1 MVPFTTEQM
10 DRLIA
15 RFVDHAGE
23 LATFGAWAPRM
34 EIVETKDA
42 FVVTLEV
49 PGMDAKDI
57 TVNLRNGV
65 LAVTMAKASAGGG
78 TPIPV
83 GSD

>member
-1 MVPFTTEQM
+1 MVPFTTAQM

-34 EIVETKDA
+34 EIVETKEA

-57 TVNLRNGV
+57 KVNLRNGV
-65 LAVTMAKASAGGG
+65 LAVTMAKVSAGDGI
-78 TPIPV
+78 PIPV